1 MKEIIELLKE
11 HAEDDTLEHVVL
23 LEAVQKMAEVDARYR
38 ELFIAIEKHAKSTK
52 LAHEALVTMA
62 ETINQKVSTR

>member
-1 MKEIIELLKE
+1 MKRVIELLKE

-23 LEAVQKMAEVDARYR
+23 LEAVEKMAEVDISYR

-52 LAHEALVTMA
+52 LAHEALITMA
-62 ETINQKVSTR
+62 EKINQKDSTR